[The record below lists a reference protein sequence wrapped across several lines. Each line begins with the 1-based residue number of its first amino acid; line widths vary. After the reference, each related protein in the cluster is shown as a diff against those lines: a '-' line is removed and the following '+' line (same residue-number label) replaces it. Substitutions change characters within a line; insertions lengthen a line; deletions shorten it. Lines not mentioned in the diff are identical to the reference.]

1 MISDRKLEHLLIC
14 ENYDVEFK
22 NKTTGFEDIELIH
35 NVLPEIDKNEIDL
48 STSVFGKKL
57 NSPLFMTAI
66 TGGHPA
72 AKNINKQLAIA
83 AENNRIALG
92 VGSQRAACEHPELAD
107 TYTVV
112 RENAP
117 DCLLVGNIGAP
128 QLNLAEKAVEILDAD
143 ILAIHLNPLQE
154 SIQPEGDLD
163 ARGYLDLINQIT
175 ESVDIPVV
183 AKETGCG
190 ISGES
195 AKALVDAGVDFIDI
209 EGAGGTSWAAVET
222 YRAEDRYLGEV
233 FWDWGI
239 PTAISTV
246 EVTNA
251 VNVPVISSGG
261 IRTGLEAAKAI
272 ALGADAVGMAL
283 PFLKNSASQD
293 QLNKFIERFNDSLRI
308 AMFLVGANNIEE
320 LKQSKLVIRGKTRE
334 WLSER
339 GINKHKKLFKE
350 IKHERRSYRYWGI
363 SGSRKKH
370 DCCQDW

>member
-1 MISDRKLEHLLIC
+1 MISNRKLEHLLIC
-14 ENYDVEFK
+14 QNYDVEFK
-22 NKTTGFEDIELIH
+22 DKTTGFEDIELIH
-35 NVLPEIDKNEIDL
+35 NALPEIDKNDIDL
-48 STSVFGKKL
+48 STSVFGKEL
-57 NSPLFMTAI
+57 ESPLFITAI
-66 TGGHPA
+66 TGGHPDS
-72 AKNINKQLAIA
+72 KEVNKQLAIA
-83 AENNRIALG
+83 AENNGIALG
-92 VGSQRAACEHPELAD
+92 VGSQRAACEHPELED

-163 ARGYLDLINQIT
+163 ARGYSDLIKQIT
-175 ESVDIPVV
+175 DSVKIPVL

-190 ISGES
+190 ISAES
-195 AKALVDAGVDFIDI
+195 AEILVGAGVDFIDI

-222 YRAEDRYLGEV
+222 YRAEDRYLGEI

-246 EVTNA
+246 EV
-251 VNVPVISSGG
+251 VNSVDVPVISSGG

-283 PFLKNSASQD
+283 PFLKNCSSQEE
-293 QLNKFIERFNDSLRI
+293 LNTFIKRFNDSLRL

-320 LKQSKLVIRGKTRE
+320 LKQSRLVIRGKTRE
-334 WLSER
+334 WLNER
-339 GINKHKKLFKE
+339 GINTQ
-350 IKHERRSYRYWGI
+350 IYSRR
-363 SGSRKKH
+363 
-370 DCCQDW
+370 

>member
-22 NKTTGFEDIELIH
+22 DKTTGFEDIELIH
-35 NVLPEIDKNEIDL
+35 NVLPEIDKNDIDL
-48 STSVFGKKL
+48 STEVFGKKL
-57 NSPLFMTAI
+57 NSPLFITAI

-72 AKNINKQLAIA
+72 AKEVNKQLAIA
-83 AENNRIALG
+83 AENHRIALG

-107 TYTVV
+107 TYSVV

-128 QLNLAEKAVEILDAD
+128 QLNLAQKAVEILDAD

-163 ARGYLDLINQIT
+163 ARGYTELISEIT
-175 ESVDIPVV
+175 DAVDIPVL

-190 ISGES
+190 ISAES
-195 AKALVDAGVDFIDI
+195 AKTLVDAGVDFIDV

-222 YRAEDRYLGEV
+222 YRAEDRYLGEI

-246 EVTNA
+246 EVTQA

-283 PFLKNSASQD
+283 PFLKNHASQEA
-293 QLNKFIERFNDSLRI
+293 LNTFINRFNDSLRI

-320 LKQSKLVIRGKTRE
+320 LKQSRLVIRGKTRE
-334 WLSER
+334 WLAER
-339 GINKHKKLFKE
+339 GINTKSYS
-350 IKHERRSYRYWGI
+350 RR
-363 SGSRKKH
+363 
-370 DCCQDW
+370 

>member
-22 NKTTGFEDIELIH
+22 DKTTGFEDVELIH
-35 NVLPEIDKNEIDL
+35 NVLPEVDKNEIDL
-48 STSVFGKKL
+48 STSAFGKKL
-57 NSPLFMTAI
+57 DSPLFITAI

-72 AKNINKQLAIA
+72 AKSINKQLAIA
-83 AENNRIALG
+83 AESKGIALG
-92 VGSQRAACEHPELAD
+92 VGSQRAACEHPELQD

-128 QLNLAEKAVEILDAD
+128 QLDLAEKAVEILDAD

-163 ARGYLDLINQIT
+163 ARGYLDSIRKIT
-175 ESVDIPVV
+175 DSVSIPVM

-190 ISGES
+190 ISAES
-195 AKALVDAGVDFIDI
+195 ASQLVDAGVDYIDV

-222 YRAEDRYLGEV
+222 YRAEDRYLGEL

-246 EVTNA
+246 EVTNSC
-251 VNVPVISSGG
+251 NVPVISSGG
-261 IRTGLEAAKAI
+261 IRSGLEAAKAI

-283 PFLKNSASQD
+283 PFLKNSSSQD
-293 QLNKFIERFNDSLRI
+293 HLIDFINKFNDSLRI

-320 LKQSKLVIRGKTRE
+320 LKQAKVVIRGKTRE
-334 WLSER
+334 WLTER
-339 GINKHKKLFKE
+339 GINTKNYS
-350 IKHERRSYRYWGI
+350 RR
-363 SGSRKKH
+363 
-370 DCCQDW
+370 

>member
-22 NKTTGFEDIELIH
+22 DKTNGFEDIELIH
-35 NVLPEIDKNEIDL
+35 NVLPEIDKQEIDL
-48 STSVFGKKL
+48 STDVFGKKL
-57 NSPLFMTAI
+57 DSPLFITAI

-72 AKNINKQLAIA
+72 AKDINKQLAIA
-83 AENNRIALG
+83 AENNGIAMG
-92 VGSQRAACEHPELAD
+92 VGSQRAACEHPELED

-163 ARGYLDLINQIT
+163 ARGYIDLISQIT
-175 ESVDIPVV
+175 DSVNIPVL

-190 ISGES
+190 ISAES
-195 AKALVDAGVDFIDI
+195 AKLLVDEGVNYIDI

-222 YRAEDRYLGEV
+222 YRAEDKYLGEI

-239 PTAISTV
+239 PTAISTA
-246 EVTNA
+246 EVVDA
-251 VNVPVISSGG
+251 VDVPVISSGG
-261 IRTGLEAAKAI
+261 IRNGLEAAKAI

-283 PFLKNSASQD
+283 PFLKNSSSQD
-293 QLNKFIERFNDSLRI
+293 HLNKFIQRFNDSLRI
-308 AMFLVGANNIEE
+308 AMFLVGASNIEE

-334 WLSER
+334 WLNER
-339 GINKHKKLFKE
+339 GINTKNYS
-350 IKHERRSYRYWGI
+350 RR
-363 SGSRKKH
+363 
-370 DCCQDW
+370 

>member
-22 NKTTGFEDIELIH
+22 DKTTGFEDIELIH
-35 NVLPEIDKNEIDL
+35 NVLPEIDKNDIDL
-48 STSVFGKKL
+48 STEVFGKKL
-57 NSPLFMTAI
+57 DSPLFITAI

-72 AKNINKQLAIA
+72 AKDVNKQLAIA
-83 AENNRIALG
+83 AENNGIALG
-92 VGSQRAACEHPELAD
+92 VGSQRAACEHPELED

-128 QLNLAEKAVEILDAD
+128 QLSLAEKAVEILDAD

-163 ARGYLDLINQIT
+163 ARGYIDMVHQIT
-175 ESVDIPVV
+175 ESVDIPIL

-195 AKALVDAGVDFIDI
+195 AKILVDAGVDFIDI

-222 YRAEDRYLGEV
+222 YRADDRYLGEV

-283 PFLKNSASQD
+283 PFLKNCASQEA
-293 QLNKFIERFNDSLRI
+293 LNTFINRFNDSLRI

-320 LKQSKLVIRGKTRE
+320 LKQSNLVIRGKTRE
-334 WLSER
+334 WLDER
-339 GINKHKKLFKE
+339 GINTKVYS
-350 IKHERRSYRYWGI
+350 RR
-363 SGSRKKH
+363 
-370 DCCQDW
+370 

>member
-14 ENYDVEFK
+14 KNYDVEFK
-22 NKTTGFEDIELIH
+22 DKTTGFEDIELVH
-35 NVLPEIDKNEIDL
+35 NALPEVDKNEIDL

-57 NSPLFMTAI
+57 DSPLFITAI

-72 AKNINKQLAIA
+72 SKDINKQLAIA
-83 AENNRIALG
+83 AEQNHIALG

-107 TYTVV
+107 TYSVV

-128 QLNLAEKAVEILDAD
+128 QLNLSKKAVEILDAD

-163 ARGYLDLINQIT
+163 ARGYLDLISKIT
-175 ESVDIPVV
+175 DLVDIPVM

-190 ISGES
+190 ISGET
-195 AKALVDAGVDFIDI
+195 AKQLTDAGVSFIDV

-222 YRAEDRYLGEV
+222 YRADEKYYGEL

-239 PTAISTV
+239 PTAISTA
-246 EVTNA
+246 EV
-251 VNVPVISSGG
+251 VNTVDVPVISSGG

-272 ALGADAVGMAL
+272 ALGADSVGMAL
-283 PFLKNSASQD
+283 PFLKKSISQED
-293 QLNKFIERFNDSLRI
+293 LNQFINKFNDSLRI

-320 LKQSKLVIRGKTRE
+320 LKQSKLVIGGKTKQ
-334 WLSER
+334 WLEDR
-339 GINKHKKLFKE
+339 GINTSNYS
-350 IKHERRSYRYWGI
+350 RR
-363 SGSRKKH
+363 
-370 DCCQDW
+370 

>member
-22 NKTTGFEDIELIH
+22 NKTTGFEDVELIH

-57 NSPLFMTAI
+57 DSPLFITAI

-72 AKNINKQLAIA
+72 AKSINKQLAVA
-83 AENNRIALG
+83 AENNNIGLG
-92 VGSQRAACEHPELAD
+92 VGSQRAACEHPELED
-107 TYTVV
+107 TYAVV

-163 ARGYLDLINQIT
+163 ARGYIDLINQIT
-175 ESVDIPVV
+175 QTVDIPVL

-190 ISGES
+190 ISAES
-195 AKALVDAGVDFIDI
+195 AKKLVDAGVNYIDI

-222 YRAEDRYLGEV
+222 YRSDDKYLGEI

-283 PFLKNSASQD
+283 PFLKNSASQE
-293 QLNKFIERFNDSLRI
+293 QLNMFITRFNDSLRI
-308 AMFLVGANNIEE
+308 AMFLVGASNIEE
-320 LKQSKLVIRGKTRE
+320 LKQSPLVIRGKTRE
-334 WLSER
+334 WLNER
-339 GINKHKKLFKE
+339 GINTK
-350 IKHERRSYRYWGI
+350 IYSRR
-363 SGSRKKH
+363 
-370 DCCQDW
+370 

>member
-22 NKTTGFEDIELIH
+22 DKTNGFEDIELIH
-35 NVLPEIDKNEIDL
+35 NVLPEVDKNEIDL
-48 STSVFGKKL
+48 STEVFGKKL
-57 NSPLFMTAI
+57 DSPLFITAI

-72 AKNINKQLAIA
+72 AKEINKKLAIA
-83 AENNRIALG
+83 AENNGIALG
-92 VGSQRAACEHPELAD
+92 VGSQRAACEHPELVD
-107 TYTVV
+107 TYSVV

-163 ARGYLDLINQIT
+163 ARGYTDMIKQIT
-175 ESVDIPVV
+175 QIVDIPVL

-190 ISGES
+190 ISAES
-195 AKALVDAGVDFIDI
+195 AKTLVESGVDFIDI

-222 YRAEDRYLGEV
+222 YRAEDRFLGEI

-283 PFLKNSASQD
+283 PFLKNSGSQD
-293 QLNKFIERFNDSLRI
+293 KLNTFIQRFNDSLRL

-320 LKQSKLVIRGKTRE
+320 LKQANLVIRGKTRE
-334 WLSER
+334 WLNER
-339 GINKHKKLFKE
+339 GINTKNYS
-350 IKHERRSYRYWGI
+350 RR
-363 SGSRKKH
+363 
-370 DCCQDW
+370 

>member
-35 NVLPEIDKNEIDL
+35 NVLPEIDKNDIDL

-57 NSPLFMTAI
+57 DSPLFITAI

-72 AKNINKQLAIA
+72 AKEINKQLAIA
-83 AENNRIALG
+83 AENNGIALG
-92 VGSQRAACEHPELAD
+92 VGSQRAACEHPELED

-163 ARGYLDLINQIT
+163 ARGYTDLIAQIT
-175 ESVDIPVV
+175 DSVKIPVL

-190 ISGES
+190 ISAES
-195 AKALVDAGVDFIDI
+195 AKILVDAGVDFIDI

-222 YRAEDRYLGEV
+222 YRAEDRYLGET

-239 PTAISTV
+239 PTAISTA
-246 EVTNA
+246 EVVNN

-272 ALGADAVGMAL
+272 ALGADAVGMVL
-283 PFLKNSASQD
+283 PFLKNCSSQEA
-293 QLNKFIERFNDSLRI
+293 LNTFVKRFNDSLRI

-320 LKQSKLVIRGKTRE
+320 LKQSRLVIRGKTRE
-334 WLSER
+334 WLNER
-339 GINKHKKLFKE
+339 GINTQ
-350 IKHERRSYRYWGI
+350 IYSRR
-363 SGSRKKH
+363 
-370 DCCQDW
+370 

>member
-35 NVLPEIDKNEIDL
+35 NVLPEIDKNDIDL
-48 STSVFGKKL
+48 STDAFGKKL
-57 NSPLFMTAI
+57 DSPLFITAI

-72 AKNINKQLAIA
+72 SKAINKELAIA
-83 AENNRIALG
+83 AEAHNIALG
-92 VGSQRAACEHPELAD
+92 VGSQRAACEHPELED

-117 DCLLVGNIGAP
+117 NCLLVGNIGAP

-163 ARGYLDLINQIT
+163 ARGYADSISQIT
-175 ESVDIPVV
+175 KTVDIPVL

-195 AKALVDAGVDFIDI
+195 AKQLVDAGVDYIDV

-222 YRAEDRYLGEV
+222 YRAEDRYLGEI

-239 PTAISTV
+239 PTAVSTV
-246 EVTNA
+246 EVTDA

-261 IRTGLEAAKAI
+261 IRTGLDAAKAI

-283 PFLKNSASQD
+283 PFLKNCASQE
-293 QLNKFIERFNDSLRI
+293 QLSTFINRFNDSLRI
-308 AMFLVGANNIEE
+308 AMFLVGASNIEE
-320 LKQSKLVIRGKTRE
+320 LKQSNLVIGGKTRE
-334 WLSER
+334 WLNER
-339 GINKHKKLFKE
+339 GINTKNYS
-350 IKHERRSYRYWGI
+350 RR
-363 SGSRKKH
+363 
-370 DCCQDW
+370 

>member
-22 NKTTGFEDIELIH
+22 NKTTGFEDVELIH

-57 NSPLFMTAI
+57 DSPLFITAI

-72 AKNINKQLAIA
+72 SMSINKQLAIA
-83 AENNRIALG
+83 AESKNIALG

-107 TYTVV
+107 TYEVV

-128 QLNLAEKAVEILDAD
+128 QLNLAENAVEILDAD

-163 ARGYLDLINQIT
+163 ARGYIDSIT
-175 ESVDIPVV
+175 RITDSVNIPVL

-190 ISGES
+190 ISAES
-195 AKALVDAGVDFIDI
+195 AELLVDAGVDFIDI

-222 YRAEDRYLGEV
+222 YRADDRYLGEM

-239 PTAISTV
+239 PTAVSTV
-246 EVTNA
+246 EVVNA
-251 VNVPVISSGG
+251 CSIPVISSGG
-261 IRTGLEAAKAI
+261 IRSGLEAAKAI

-283 PFLKNSASQD
+283 PFLKNSTSQD
-293 QLNKFIERFNDSLRI
+293 NLTDFINKFNDSLRI
-308 AMFLVGANNIEE
+308 AMFLVGASNIEE
-320 LKQSKLVIRGKTRE
+320 LKQAKVVIRGKTRE
-334 WLSER
+334 WLNER
-339 GINKHKKLFKE
+339 GINTKE
-350 IKHERRSYRYWGI
+350 YSRR
-363 SGSRKKH
+363 
-370 DCCQDW
+370 

>member
-22 NKTTGFEDIELIH
+22 DKTTGFEDIELIH
-35 NVLPEIDKNEIDL
+35 NVLPEIDKNDIDL

-57 NSPLFMTAI
+57 DSPLFISAI

-72 AKNINKQLAIA
+72 AKEINKQLAIA
-83 AENNRIALG
+83 AENNKVALG
-92 VGSQRAACEHPELAD
+92 VGSQRAACEHPELED

-117 DCLLVGNIGAP
+117 NCLLIGNIGAP
-128 QLNLAEKAVEILDAD
+128 QLNLANKAVEILDAD

-163 ARGYLDLINQIT
+163 ARGYLDLIGKIT
-175 ESVDIPVV
+175 KSVDIPIM

-190 ISGES
+190 ISAES
-195 AKALVDAGVDFIDI
+195 AKLLVDAGVDYIDVQ
-209 EGAGGTSWAAVET
+209 GAGGTSWAAVET
-222 YRAEDRYLGEV
+222 YRADYRYLGET

-246 EVTNA
+246 EVVNA
-251 VNVPVISSGG
+251 VDVPVISSGG
-261 IRTGLEAAKAI
+261 IRSGLEAAKAI

-283 PFLKNSASQD
+283 PFLKNSTSQD
-293 QLNKFIERFNDSLRI
+293 QLNTFIERFNNSLRI
-308 AMFLVGANNIEE
+308 AMFLVGASNIEE
-320 LKQSKLVIRGKTRE
+320 LKQSNLVIRGETRE
-334 WLSER
+334 WLNER
-339 GINKHKKLFKE
+339 GINTKKYS
-350 IKHERRSYRYWGI
+350 RR
-363 SGSRKKH
+363 
-370 DCCQDW
+370 

>member
-35 NVLPEIDKNEIDL
+35 NVLPEIDKNDIDL

-57 NSPLFMTAI
+57 DSPLFITAI

-72 AKNINKQLAIA
+72 AKEINRQLAIA
-83 AENNRIALG
+83 AENNGIALG
-92 VGSQRAACEHPELAD
+92 VGSQRAACEHPELED

-143 ILAIHLNPLQE
+143 ILAVHLNPLKE

-163 ARGYLDLINQIT
+163 ARGYIDLINQIT
-175 ESVDIPVV
+175 DTVDIPVL

-190 ISGES
+190 ISAES
-195 AKALVDAGVDFIDI
+195 AKILVGAGVDFIDI

-222 YRAEDRYLGEV
+222 YRADDRYLGEI

-239 PTAISTV
+239 PTAVSTA

-251 VNVPVISSGG
+251 VDVPVISSGG
-261 IRTGLEAAKAI
+261 IRSGLEAAKAI

-283 PFLKNSASQD
+283 PFLKNSTSQE
-293 QLNKFIERFNDSLRI
+293 QLNKFIHRFNDSLRL

-320 LKQSKLVIRGKTRE
+320 LKQSNLVIRGKTRE
-334 WLSER
+334 WLNER
-339 GINKHKKLFKE
+339 GINTK
-350 IKHERRSYRYWGI
+350 IYSRR
-363 SGSRKKH
+363 
-370 DCCQDW
+370 

>member
-22 NKTTGFEDIELIH
+22 DKTNGFEDIELIH
-35 NVLPEIDKNEIDL
+35 NVLPEVDKNEIDL
-48 STSVFGKKL
+48 STTAFGKKL
-57 NSPLFMTAI
+57 DSPLFITAI

-72 AKNINKQLAIA
+72 AKSINKQLAIA
-83 AENNRIALG
+83 AENNNIALG

-112 RENAP
+112 RQNAP
-117 DCLLVGNIGAP
+117 NCLLVGNIGAP

-163 ARGYLDLINQIT
+163 ARGFTEMIGQIT
-175 ESVDIPVV
+175 ESVDIPVL

-190 ISGES
+190 ISAES
-195 AKALVDAGVDFIDI
+195 AKKLVDAGVDYIDI

-222 YRAEDRYLGEV
+222 YRAEDKYFGEL

-246 EVTNA
+246 EVTSA
-251 VNVPVISSGG
+251 VDVPVISSGG
-261 IRTGLEAAKAI
+261 IRNGLEAAKAI

-283 PFLKNSASQD
+283 PFLKNCASQE
-293 QLNKFIERFNDSLRI
+293 QLNEFINRFNDSLRI

-320 LKQSKLVIRGKTRE
+320 LKQSNLVIRGKTRE
-334 WLSER
+334 WLNER
-339 GINKHKKLFKE
+339 GINTKNYS
-350 IKHERRSYRYWGI
+350 RR
-363 SGSRKKH
+363 
-370 DCCQDW
+370 

>member
-22 NKTTGFEDIELIH
+22 DKTTGFEDIELIH

-48 STSVFGKKL
+48 STEVFGKKL
-57 NSPLFMTAI
+57 DSPLFITAI

-72 AKNINKQLAIA
+72 AREVNRQLAIA
-83 AENNRIALG
+83 AENHRIALG

-128 QLNLAEKAVEILDAD
+128 QLNLAEKAIEILDAD

-163 ARGYLDLINQIT
+163 ARGYTDLIAQIT
-175 ESVDIPVV
+175 DSVNIPVL

-190 ISGES
+190 ISAES
-195 AKALVDAGVDFIDI
+195 AKSLVDAGVDFIDI

-222 YRAEDRYLGEV
+222 YRAEDRYLGEI

-239 PTAISTV
+239 PTAISTA

-283 PFLKNSASQD
+283 PFLKNSASQEA
-293 QLNKFIERFNDSLRI
+293 LNTFINRFNDSLRL

-320 LKQSKLVIRGKTRE
+320 LKHSNLVIRGKTRE
-334 WLSER
+334 WLNER
-339 GINKHKKLFKE
+339 GINTKVYS
-350 IKHERRSYRYWGI
+350 RR
-363 SGSRKKH
+363 
-370 DCCQDW
+370 

>member
-1 MISDRKLEHLLIC
+1 M
-14 ENYDVEFK
+14 
-22 NKTTGFEDIELIH
+22 
-35 NVLPEIDKNEIDL
+35 
-48 STSVFGKKL
+48 
-57 NSPLFMTAI
+57 
-66 TGGHPA
+66 
-72 AKNINKQLAIA
+72 
-83 AENNRIALG
+83 G

-163 ARGYLDLINQIT
+163 ARGYTEMISQIT
-175 ESVDIPVV
+175 DAVDIPVL

-190 ISGES
+190 ISAES
-195 AKALVDAGVDFIDI
+195 AKTLVDAGVDFIDI

-222 YRAEDRYLGEV
+222 YRAEDRYLGEI

-251 VNVPVISSGG
+251 VDVPVISSGG

-283 PFLKNSASQD
+283 PFLKNCNSQEA
-293 QLNKFIERFNDSLRI
+293 LNTFINRFNDSLRI

-320 LKQSKLVIRGKTRE
+320 LKQSNLVIRGKTRE
-334 WLSER
+334 WLNER
-339 GINKHKKLFKE
+339 GINTKNYS
-350 IKHERRSYRYWGI
+350 RR
-363 SGSRKKH
+363 
-370 DCCQDW
+370 

>member
-1 MISDRKLEHLLIC
+1 MISNRKLEHLLIC
-14 ENYDVEFK
+14 KNYDVEFK
-22 NKTTGFEDIELIH
+22 DKTTGFEDIELVH
-35 NVLPEIDKNEIDL
+35 NALPEVDKNEIDL

-57 NSPLFMTAI
+57 DSPLFITAI

-72 AKNINKQLAIA
+72 SKDINKQLAIA
-83 AENNRIALG
+83 AEQNNIALG

-107 TYTVV
+107 TYSVV

-128 QLNLAEKAVEILDAD
+128 QLNLSNKAVEILDAD

-163 ARGYLDLINQIT
+163 ARGYLDLISKIT
-175 ESVDIPVV
+175 DLVDIPVM

-190 ISGES
+190 ISAET
-195 AKALVDAGVDFIDI
+195 AKQLADAGVSFIDV

-222 YRAEDRYLGEV
+222 YRSDDKYYGEL

-239 PTAISTV
+239 PTAISTA
-246 EVTNA
+246 EV
-251 VNVPVISSGG
+251 VNTVDVPVISSGG

-272 ALGADAVGMAL
+272 ALGADSVGMAL
-283 PFLKNSASQD
+283 PFLKKSISQED
-293 QLNKFIERFNDSLRI
+293 LNQFIKKFNDSLRI

-320 LKQSKLVIRGKTRE
+320 LKQSKLVISGKTRQ
-334 WLSER
+334 WLNDR
-339 GINKHKKLFKE
+339 GINTRNYS
-350 IKHERRSYRYWGI
+350 RR
-363 SGSRKKH
+363 
-370 DCCQDW
+370 

>member
-35 NVLPEIDKNEIDL
+35 NVLPEIDKNDIDL

-57 NSPLFMTAI
+57 DSPLFITAI
-66 TGGHPA
+66 TGGHPT
-72 AKNINKQLAIA
+72 AKNINKQLAVA
-83 AENNRIALG
+83 AENNGIALG
-92 VGSQRAACEHPELAD
+92 VGSQRAACEHPELID
-107 TYTVV
+107 TYSIV

-128 QLNLAEKAVEILDAD
+128 QLSLAEKAVEILDAD

-163 ARGYLDLINQIT
+163 ARGYLDLIGQIT

-190 ISGES
+190 ISAES
-195 AKALVDAGVDFIDI
+195 ARALVGAGVDYIDI

-222 YRAEDRYLGEV
+222 YRAEDRYLGEI

-239 PTAISTV
+239 PTAVSTV
-246 EVTNA
+246 EVVNA
-251 VNVPVISSGG
+251 VDVPVISSGG

-283 PFLKNSASQD
+283 PFLKNSASQE

-308 AMFLVGANNIEE
+308 AMFLVGANSIDE
-320 LKQSKLVIRGKTRE
+320 LKESSLVIRGKTRE
-334 WLSER
+334 WLTER
-339 GINKHKKLFKE
+339 GINTK
-350 IKHERRSYRYWGI
+350 IYSRR
-363 SGSRKKH
+363 
-370 DCCQDW
+370 

>member
-1 MISDRKLEHLLIC
+1 M
-14 ENYDVEFK
+14 
-22 NKTTGFEDIELIH
+22 
-35 NVLPEIDKNEIDL
+35 

-57 NSPLFMTAI
+57 DSPLFITAI

-72 AKNINKQLAIA
+72 AKEVNRQLAIA
-83 AENNRIALG
+83 AENNGIALG

-107 TYTVV
+107 TYSVV

-128 QLNLAEKAVEILDAD
+128 QLNLAQKAVEILDAD

-163 ARGYLDLINQIT
+163 ARGYTDLIEKIT
-175 ESVDIPVV
+175 DTVDIPVL

-190 ISGES
+190 ISAES
-195 AKALVDAGVDFIDI
+195 AKTLVEAGVDFIDI

-222 YRAEDRYLGEV
+222 YRAEDKYYGEL

-251 VNVPVISSGG
+251 VDVPVISSGG

-283 PFLKNSASQD
+283 PFLKNSASQEA
-293 QLNKFIERFNDSLRI
+293 LNTFINRFNDSLRI

-320 LKQSKLVIRGKTRE
+320 LKQSNLVIRGKTRE
-334 WLSER
+334 WLNER
-339 GINKHKKLFKE
+339 GINTKNYS
-350 IKHERRSYRYWGI
+350 RR
-363 SGSRKKH
+363 
-370 DCCQDW
+370 